1 MLKLKISEKRWLI
14 QSMIHYVEL
23 IDTRIF
29 CDDQVNDSIVTIA
42 VFIYYCNL
50 QRSLIA

>member
-1 MLKLKISEKRWLI
+1 M
-14 QSMIHYVEL
+14 
-23 IDTRIF
+23 IDTVNDTLRWIHWYTFFF

-50 QRSLIA
+50 QRSLTV

>member
-1 MLKLKISEKRWLI
+1 
-14 QSMIHYVEL
+14 MIHYVES
-23 IDTRIF
+23 IDTLFFF

-50 QRSLIA
+50 QRSLTV